1 MNANSAGTGPTPK
14 AQSVGS
20 FLNNENVRAVLYQII
35 VFGLVALGAWYLV
48 GNTLE
53 NLERQQ
59 IATGY
64 GYLDLEAAFG
74 ISETPVAYDPSDSYG
89 RALLVGVL
97 NTVKVSLLGIILATV
112 VGTIFGIGRLSTN
125 WLVRVLSTIYVDAFR
140 NIPVLL
146 QLIFWYALINHSF
159 PHPRK
164 ALNPVGDV
172 FLTNRGI
179 FVPMME
185 YHPAY
190 AWMGVAAVAGLVA
203 ALFLRKWAIRRQE
216 ATGEPFP
223 YISAGFGLVVLFALV
238 GWLVG
243 GAPTAISVPEL
254 KGFNFKGGWRMTP
267 EFVAVLVGLSVYTST
282 YIAEVVRSGI
292 LAVPKG
298 QWEAADSLGL
308 RRSYVMRL
316 VILPQS
322 MRVAIPPL
330 TNQYLNLTKNSSLAV
345 AVGYPDLVSI
355 SNTTMNQTGQA
366 IEAISIFMS
375 IYLGLSIVTSLFMN
389 WFNKKMALVER

>member
-1 MNANSAGTGPTPK
+1 MDAKPAPRGGLTAPR
-14 AQSVGS
+14 SVRDL
-20 FLNNENVRAVLYQII
+20 LNNEGVRGILYQIL

-64 GYLDLEAAFG
+64 GYLELEASFG
-74 ISETPVAYDPSDSYG
+74 ISETPIAYDPSDTYS
-89 RALLVGVL
+89 RALLVGVV
-97 NTVKVSLLGIILATV
+97 NTVKVSVLGIILATIL
-112 VGTIFGIGRLSTN
+112 GILFGIGRLSTN

-140 NIPVLL
+140 NIPVLI
-146 QLIFWYALINHSF
+146 QLIFWYSVINNVF
-159 PHPRK
+159 PGPRN
-164 ALNPVGDV
+164 AMNPIGDV

-179 FVPMME
+179 FVPMLAG
-185 YHPAY
+185 HPAY
-190 AWMGVAAVAGLVA
+190 AYAAVAALIGLGGA
-203 ALFLRKWAIRRQE
+203 FYLRRWAVKRQE
-216 ATGEPFP
+216 ATGQPFP
-223 YISAGFGLVVLFALV
+223 VLSASIAMIIVCAVL
-238 GWLVG
+238 GWAVG
-243 GAPTAISVPEL
+243 GAPTEISVPAL
-254 KGFNFKGGWRMTP
+254 KGFNFDGGWRMTP
-267 EFVAVLVGLSVYTST
+267 EFAAVLIGLTVYTST
-282 YIAEVVRSGI
+282 FIAEVVRSGI
-292 LAVPKG
+292 QAVPKG

-355 SNTTMNQTGQA
+355 SNTTLNQTGQA

-375 IYLGLSIVTSLFMN
+375 IYLGLSILTSVFMN